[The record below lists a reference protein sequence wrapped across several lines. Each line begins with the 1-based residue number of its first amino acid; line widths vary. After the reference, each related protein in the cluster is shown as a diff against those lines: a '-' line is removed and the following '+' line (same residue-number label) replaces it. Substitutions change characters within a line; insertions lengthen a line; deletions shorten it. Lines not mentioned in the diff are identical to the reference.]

1 MAGTGRPWLSAV
13 MIMMRRV
20 LVIAAMLAAAAQAQG
35 AAVKHKKA
43 EPPKIP
49 LLRLTIELQVDSD
62 APSGADAPILEWVPG
77 RSTVHAPNGAA
88 VDVIPDFHIAAA
100 KARVATRRRELVD
113 SDGAFADTQAA
124 SYAVDVAARAGPDAA
139 LTSGGWE
146 CGASKYYITL
156 RTYVIDADGRRSNAL
171 RYTVHCNGG

>member
-1 MAGTGRPWLSAV
+1 MVKYL
-13 MIMMRRV
+13 MIMMRRI
-20 LVIAAMLAAAAQAQG
+20 LMIAAMLALAAQAQG
-35 AAVKHKKA
+35 AAVKHRKA
-43 EPPKIP
+43 QPPKIP
-49 LLRLTIELQVDSD
+49 LLRLTIELQADSD

-77 RSTVHAPNGAA
+77 RSTVHAQNGAA

-113 SDGAFADTQAA
+113 SNGAFADTQAA
-124 SYAVDVAARAGPDAA
+124 SYAVDVAAGPDAA

-156 RTYVIDADGRRSNAL
+156 RSYVIDADGRRSNAL
-171 RYTVHCNGG
+171 RYTIHCNGG